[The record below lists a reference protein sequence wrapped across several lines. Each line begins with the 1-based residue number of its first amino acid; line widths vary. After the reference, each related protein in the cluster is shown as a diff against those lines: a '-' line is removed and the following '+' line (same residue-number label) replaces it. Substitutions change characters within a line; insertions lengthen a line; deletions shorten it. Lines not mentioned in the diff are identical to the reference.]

1 MEYFGA
7 ATAAY
12 NAKLVKREQVNRI
25 LDRIKRVSRDGGS
38 KLGGTGSL
46 SDFTKHM
53 LTECGY
59 VVTSEDSIELEGGH
73 SFLPSKY
80 IVSWEHEM
88 DNFTADD
95 MREVSHQ
102 AKETKYEKQIKLI
115 KSRIADAAE
124 AGLKET
130 GFGSHEV
137 EGHMFPSNVV
147 EYFTRNGF
155 SFEEFDNFSGQHK
168 WLRYSLIIRW

>member
-46 SDFTKHM
+46 SDFTEHM
-53 LTECGY
+53 LTELGY
-59 VVTSEDSIELEGGH
+59 HVINGTCSVSIGTSFHDISR
-73 SFLPSKY
+73 Y
-80 IVSWEHEM
+80 TVSWEHEM

>member
-25 LDRIKRVSRDGGS
+25 LDRIKRVSKEGGS
-38 KLGGTGSL
+38 KLGGSGTL
-46 SDFTKHM
+46 SDFTEHM
-53 LTECGY
+53 LTELGY
-59 VVTSEDSIELEGGH
+59 HVINGSMTVSIGI
-73 SFLPSKY
+73 SDY
-80 IVSWEHEM
+80 NITRYTVSWEHEM

-95 MREVSHQ
+95 MREISHQ

-115 KSRIADAAE
+115 KSRISDAAE
-124 AGLKET
+124 LGLKEA
-130 GFGSHEV
+130 GFSSHNE

-155 SFEEFDNFSGQHK
+155 TFEEFGNFTGQHK
-168 WLRYSLIIRW
+168 WLRYNLIIRW